1 MTDCWRALRCAVEI
15 ALGVVGLYVVACLA
29 MGLMLG
35 HLSLRLPKR
44 VVRNEVEVRARW
56 EENFGAVPRD
66 VQVEAADHSTLHAWY
81 AKPSASSGRSVI
93 LLHGIGG
100 NREDM
105 SGFADMF
112 LKHGYAVLLPDS
124 RAHGDSG
131 GEFATYGIT
140 ERDDVRRWVAWVRQ
154 REPGCTYLLGES
166 MGAAIGLQ
174 ATEVAPQLCAVAVE
188 DPYAHFL
195 ELAPERMG
203 YMTHTSTRFWRTL
216 AKPVITTAIVYAR
229 VRYRLWLPE
238 ADPMQAVEH
247 SRVPTL
253 LISGTRDLNIPMHHA
268 QELEQACASHCML
281 WVVKG
286 ADHGGA
292 SSVAGTE
299 FDRRIL
305 SWFAAHDSIGPAKRS
320 S

>member
-1 MTDCWRALRCAVEI
+1 MIAYRRVGRYTLEA
-15 ALGVVGLYVVACLA
+15 ALGILGLYGLVCLA
-29 MGLMLG
+29 MGMMLG
-35 HLSLRLPKR
+35 HISLRLPKR
-44 VVRNEVEVRARW
+44 VMRDEVEVRDRW
-56 EENFGAVPRD
+56 KQNFGAVPRE
-66 VQVEAADHSTLHAWY
+66 VQVEAEDHSMMHAWY
-81 AKPSASSGRSVI
+81 AQPAKPSGRSVI

-105 SGFADMF
+105 SGYADMF
-112 LKHGYAVLLPDS
+112 LKKGYSVLLPDS

-131 GEFATYGIT
+131 GNVATYGIT
-140 ERDDVRRWVAWVRQ
+140 ERDDVRRWVQWVRQ
-154 REPGCTYLLGES
+154 RAPGCTYLLGES

-174 ATEVAPQLCAVAVE
+174 ATEVTPQLCAVAVE

-203 YMTHTSTRFWRTL
+203 YVTHTSTALWQTL
-216 AKPVITTAIVYAR
+216 AKPVIGTAVLYAR
-229 VRYRLWLPE
+229 VRYQLWLPE

-247 SRVPTL
+247 SHVPAL

-268 QELEQACASHCML
+268 QELEQACASHCTL

-292 SSVAGTE
+292 SSVAGSE
-299 FDRRIL
+299 FDRRVL
-305 SWFAAHDSIGPAKRS
+305 TWFAEHDNVSVAKRS
-320 S
+320 